1 MNADVSRRRE
11 DGLEEAFSDS
21 LKLSEGNQQR
31 KLELHYP
38 RDLVRPLRKSR

>member
-21 LKLSEGNQQR
+21 LKLSEGNQR